1 MVNFCT
7 LLTNNGYNFVD
18 ATGQGTKWGKI
29 VREFLLSDFTIEDS
43 PLKALELLLCFKLCY
58 YMTGE

>member
-29 VREFLLSDFTIEDS
+29 VR
-43 PLKALELLLCFKLCY
+43 
-58 YMTGE
+58 